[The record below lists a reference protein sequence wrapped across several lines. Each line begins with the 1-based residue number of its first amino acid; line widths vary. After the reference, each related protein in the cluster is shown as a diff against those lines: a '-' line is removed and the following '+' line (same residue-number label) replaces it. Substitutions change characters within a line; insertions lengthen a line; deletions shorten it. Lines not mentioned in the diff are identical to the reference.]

1 MVQVTKRDGRKEPF
15 VPEKIVVSMVKTGA
29 PADYARKTAQDIGK
43 DAIDGITT
51 REIRKMTLATLREKN
66 PDWERNWLVYDGAV
80 KKRSE

>member
-29 PADYARKTAQDIGK
+29 PAGYARETAQDIEKGV
-43 DAIDGITT
+43 IDTITT
-51 REIRKMTLATLREKN
+51 KDLREKVLGSLRAKN

-80 KKRSE
+80 KKRTG

>member
-43 DAIDGITT
+43 DAVDNITT
-51 REIRKMTLATLREKN
+51 REIRKRTLATLREKN
-66 PDWERNWLVYDGAV
+66 PDWEHNWLVYDGAV
-80 KKRSE
+80 KKRSG